1 MSGSAAD
8 GPATA
13 PAAGLVQLFDEVARG
28 LQSEPRTL
36 PPKLFYDD
44 RGARLFVEITR
55 LEEYYPTRT
64 ELSILERCLPEV
76 ATQVGPRA
84 RVVEFGSGSG
94 EKTWKLLAALE
105 EPAACIP
112 IDIARDQ
119 LLGFARS
126 VQAEHPELRVE
137 PLHADYT
144 RPYRLPWPEPDDGRT
159 LFFFPGSTVGNFEPA
174 EAADFL
180 GNMADAGD
188 GDSLLLMGVDL
199 KKPSA
204 VVEAAYNDPAGVTAD
219 FNRNALRNLN
229 ALLGADFDP
238 EGFQHRAPWN
248 PEASR
253 IEMHLVSRAGQ
264 TVRIPHPAGGE
275 DLEISL
281 AADDV
286 IVTEHSYKYDRERLA
301 RLVAAGGWAARQTWT
316 DERGW
321 FAVQLLERG

>member
-1 MSGSAAD
+1 MSGPSAN

-13 PAAGLVQLFDEVARG
+13 PEAGRVELFHEVARG
-28 LQSEPRTL
+28 LRGPRRTL

-64 ELSILERCLPEV
+64 ELSILDACLPEV
-76 ATQVGPRA
+76 AREVGPRA

-94 EKTWKLLAALE
+94 EKTWKLLSALE
-105 EPAACIP
+105 DPAACLP

-119 LLGFARS
+119 LLDFARS
-126 VQAEHPELRVE
+126 VQDAHPEMRVQ
-137 PLHADYT
+137 PLHTDYT
-144 RPYRLPWPEPDDGRT
+144 RPYRLPWPDREDGRT
-159 LFFFPGSTVGNFEPA
+159 LFFFPGSTVGNFEPD

-199 KKPSA
+199 EKPTRF
-204 VVEAAYNDPAGVTAD
+204 VEPAYNDARGVTAA

-238 EGFQHRAPWN
+238 EGFEHRAPWN
-248 PEASR
+248 PRESR
-253 IEMHLVSRAGQ
+253 IEMHLVSRRAQ
-264 TVRIPHPAGGE
+264 TARIPHPADGE
-275 DLEISL
+275 ALEVAL
-281 AADDV
+281 DPGDV
-286 IVTEHSYKYDRERLA
+286 IVTEHSYKYDPDRLA
-301 RLVAAGGWAARQTWT
+301 RLSAAGGWTARRTWT